1 MEEVSKQIYVET
13 KYDEVNVG
21 AIVLPNGIICV
32 DVPSYARDARDWAAR
47 MHRLSPYP
55 VQYIFLTDVNG
66 DRILNT
72 RWLNAPIVTHQHSAE
87 RLRSYDKKYPQ
98 AILESLSA
106 RNPQRGREI
115 NNNLVEYATM
125 SFTEEM
131 AMQKHHDLV
140 ILRHAGG
147 PMRGSSWVIL
157 PSRKLIFTG
166 DTLMVDLH
174 PHLGAPTA
182 TSWIASLEELQSL
195 ATTHTLIP
203 GRGDHRL
210 ATAAIGHALDYL
222 KRMREK
228 VLAHAASGRPR
239 ELLANYASQF
249 IDAYPTIR
257 PKAWTVQAIRLSL
270 GYILDE
276 IKSEN
281 LTEEL

>member
-55 VQYIFLTDVNG
+55 VQYIFLTDANG

-72 RWLNAPIVTHQHSAE
+72 RWLNAPIVTHQYSAE

-106 RNPQRGREI
+106 RNPHRGREI
-115 NNNLVEYATM
+115 NNNLVEYPTM
-125 SFTEEM
+125 SFTDEM
-131 AMQKHHDLV
+131 AMQRHHDLV
-140 ILRHAGG
+140 LFRSAGG
-147 PMRGSSWVIL
+147 PMRGSSWVVL

-182 TSWIASLEELQSL
+182 TKWIASLEELQSL
-195 ATTHTLIP
+195 ATTYTLIP

-210 ATAAIGHALDYL
+210 AIAAIGHALDYL
-222 KRMREK
+222 KTMREK
-228 VLAHAASGRPR
+228 VLAHEESGQPR
-239 ELLANYASQF
+239 ELLANYVSQF
-249 IDAYPTIR
+249 IDLYPAIR
-257 PKAWTVQAIRLSL
+257 PKTWTSQAIRLSL

-276 IKSEN
+276 IRSEN